1 MLRRTF
7 VALIAAAALST
18 QVHAQE
24 AKPLNFG
31 IISTESSTNLK
42 SVWQP
47 VIDDLSRAIGVPV
60 KPFFAS
66 DYAGIIEGMRFNKVQ
81 MAWYGNKA
89 AIEAVDRANGEVF
102 ASVID
107 KDGNP
112 GYWSLLIVNK
122 DSDIKSLDDLL
133 KRRGQLTYG
142 AGDPNS
148 TSGTAVPGYYL
159 WAANKIEP
167 KTFFKAVRVSNHET
181 NLLSVINKQVD
192 VAVNNTE
199 ALERYRLS
207 TGKDAN
213 DSVRILWKSPLI
225 PADPLVM
232 RTDLPADMKARIR
245 DFFVNYGKGKDAAR
259 EMANLKA
266 LTYQGFRAS
275 DNQQLVPIR
284 QIELAREKAKIE
296 ADATIGQAEK
306 QKQLADLDAKLA
318 SLRNCHD
325 PGRAFVPVPRRPA
338 LVVAGPARMGL
349 CAGAAGHVVAW
360 RRHAA
365 AGPVAGLGQHGPVRG
380 RLLPAQFP
388 RLAHVPGRDDR
399 DGADRGVGHVPGDR
413 GGRAAGAA
421 VLVEHGAGL
430 GLPADA
436 APDGRLPRHQ

>member
-7 VALIAAAALST
+7 FTLIAAAALST
-18 QVHAQE
+18 QAYAQD
-24 AKPLNFG
+24 AKTLNFG

-47 VIDDLSRAIGVPV
+47 VIDDLSRAIGVQV

-81 MAWYGNKA
+81 MGWFGNKS
-89 AIEAVDRANGEVF
+89 AIEAVDRAQGEVF

-122 DSDIKSLDDLL
+122 DSDLKTLDDVL
-133 KRRGQLTYG
+133 KRGGKLSYG

-167 KTFFKAVRVSNHET
+167 KTFFKTVRASNHEA

-213 DSVRILWKSPLI
+213 DSVRVLWKSPLI

-232 RTDLPADMKARIR
+232 RTDLPADLKGRIR
-245 DFFVNYGKGKDAAR
+245 DFFINYGKGKDAER
-259 EMANLKA
+259 ELANLKA
-266 LTYQGFRAS
+266 LTYQGFRPS

-284 QIELAREKAKIE
+284 QIELAREKAKVE
-296 ADATIGQAEK
+296 ADATLGQAEK
-306 QKQLADLDAKLA
+306 QEKLAELDGKLA
-318 SLRNCHD
+318 SL
-325 PGRAFVPVPRRPA
+325 GQPA
-338 LVVAGPARMGL
+338 AK
-349 CAGAAGHVVAW
+349 
-360 RRHAA
+360 
-365 AGPVAGLGQHGPVRG
+365 Q
-380 RLLPAQFP
+380 
-388 RLAHVPGRDDR
+388 
-399 DGADRGVGHVPGDR
+399 
-413 GGRAAGAA
+413 
-421 VLVEHGAGL
+421 
-430 GLPADA
+430 
-436 APDGRLPRHQ
+436 

>member
-7 VALIAAAALST
+7 VTLIAAAALST
-18 QVHAQE
+18 QAYAQD
-24 AKPLNFG
+24 AKTLNFG

-81 MAWYGNKA
+81 LGWFGNKS
-89 AIEAVDRANGEVF
+89 AIEAVDRAKGEVF

-122 DSDIKSLDDLL
+122 DSNLKTLDDVL
-133 KRRGQLTYG
+133 KNGAKLSYG

-167 KTFFKAVRVSNHET
+167 KTFFKTVRASNHEA

-199 ALERYRLS
+199 ALERYRLN

-213 DSVRILWKSPLI
+213 DSVRVLWKSPLI

-232 RTDLPADMKARIR
+232 RSDLPADLKARVR
-245 DFFVNYGKGKDAAR
+245 DFFVNYGKGKDAER

-284 QIELAREKAKIE
+284 QIELAREKAKVE
-296 ADATIGQAEK
+296 ADTTLGQAEK
-306 QKQLADLDAKLA
+306 QKQLTELDGKLA
-318 SLRNCHD
+318 SL
-325 PGRAFVPVPRRPA
+325 GQPA
-338 LVVAGPARMGL
+338 IAK
-349 CAGAAGHVVAW
+349 
-360 RRHAA
+360 
-365 AGPVAGLGQHGPVRG
+365 Q
-380 RLLPAQFP
+380 
-388 RLAHVPGRDDR
+388 
-399 DGADRGVGHVPGDR
+399 
-413 GGRAAGAA
+413 
-421 VLVEHGAGL
+421 
-430 GLPADA
+430 
-436 APDGRLPRHQ
+436 

>member
-7 VALIAAAALST
+7 VTLIAAAALST
-18 QVHAQE
+18 QAYAQE
-24 AKPLNFG
+24 AKTLNFG

-47 VIDDLSRAIGVPV
+47 VIDDLSRAVGVPV

-81 MAWYGNKA
+81 LGWFGNKS
-89 AIEAVDRANGEVF
+89 AIEAVDRAKGEVF

-122 DSDIKSLDDLL
+122 DSNLKTLDDVL
-133 KRRGQLTYG
+133 KNGAKLSYG

-167 KTFFKAVRVSNHET
+167 KTFFKTVRASNHET

-213 DSVRILWKSPLI
+213 DSVRVLWKSPLI

-232 RTDLPADMKARIR
+232 RSDLPADLKARVR
-245 DFFVNYGKGKDAAR
+245 DFFVNYGKGKDAER
-259 EMANLKA
+259 ELANLKA
-266 LTYQGFRAS
+266 LTYQGFRPS

-296 ADATIGQAEK
+296 ADTTLGQAEK
-306 QKQLADLDAKLA
+306 QKQLTELDGKLA
-318 SLRNCHD
+318 SL
-325 PGRAFVPVPRRPA
+325 GQPA
-338 LVVAGPARMGL
+338 SAK
-349 CAGAAGHVVAW
+349 
-360 RRHAA
+360 
-365 AGPVAGLGQHGPVRG
+365 Q
-380 RLLPAQFP
+380 
-388 RLAHVPGRDDR
+388 
-399 DGADRGVGHVPGDR
+399 
-413 GGRAAGAA
+413 
-421 VLVEHGAGL
+421 
-430 GLPADA
+430 
-436 APDGRLPRHQ
+436 

>member
-7 VALIAAAALST
+7 VTLIAAAALST
-18 QVHAQE
+18 QAYAQD
-24 AKPLNFG
+24 AKTLNFG

-81 MAWYGNKA
+81 LGWFGNKS
-89 AIEAVDRANGEVF
+89 AIEAVDRAKGEVF

-122 DSDIKSLDDLL
+122 DSNLKTLDDVL
-133 KRRGQLTYG
+133 KNGGKLSYG

-167 KTFFKAVRVSNHET
+167 KTFFKTVRASNHEA

-199 ALERYRLS
+199 ALERYRLN

-213 DSVRILWKSPLI
+213 DSVRVLWKSPLI

-232 RTDLPADMKARIR
+232 RTDLPADLKGRIR
-245 DFFVNYGKGKDAAR
+245 DFFVNYGKGKDAER

-284 QIELAREKAKIE
+284 QIELAREKAKVE
-296 ADATIGQAEK
+296 ADSTLGLAEK
-306 QKQLADLDAKLA
+306 QKQLAELDGKLA
-318 SLRNCHD
+318 SL
-325 PGRAFVPVPRRPA
+325 GQPA
-338 LVVAGPARMGL
+338 SSK
-349 CAGAAGHVVAW
+349 
-360 RRHAA
+360 
-365 AGPVAGLGQHGPVRG
+365 Q
-380 RLLPAQFP
+380 
-388 RLAHVPGRDDR
+388 
-399 DGADRGVGHVPGDR
+399 
-413 GGRAAGAA
+413 
-421 VLVEHGAGL
+421 
-430 GLPADA
+430 
-436 APDGRLPRHQ
+436 

>member
-7 VALIAAAALST
+7 VTLIAAAALST
-18 QVHAQE
+18 QAHAEE

-81 MAWYGNKA
+81 LGWFGNKS
-89 AIEAVDRANGEVF
+89 AIEAVDRAKGEVF

-122 DSDIKSLDDLL
+122 DSNLKTLDDVL
-133 KRRGQLTYG
+133 KSPGKLSYG

-167 KTFFKAVRVSNHET
+167 KTFFKTMRSSNHET

-199 ALERYRLS
+199 ALERYRLN

-213 DSVRILWKSPLI
+213 DSVRVLWKSPLI

-232 RTDLPADMKARIR
+232 RSDLPADLKGRIR
-245 DFFVNYGKGKDAAR
+245 DFFVNYGKGKDAQR

-284 QIELAREKAKIE
+284 QIELAREKAKVE
-296 ADATIGQAEK
+296 SDTTLGQAEK
-306 QKQLADLDAKLA
+306 QQQLADLDKKL
-318 SLRNCHD
+318 
-325 PGRAFVPVPRRPA
+325 
-338 LVVAGPARMGL
+338 
-349 CAGAAGHVVAW
+349 
-360 RRHAA
+360 
-365 AGPVAGLGQHGPVRG
+365 AGLGQ
-380 RLLPAQFP
+380 PAVAKQ
-388 RLAHVPGRDDR
+388 
-399 DGADRGVGHVPGDR
+399 
-413 GGRAAGAA
+413 
-421 VLVEHGAGL
+421 
-430 GLPADA
+430 
-436 APDGRLPRHQ
+436 

>member
-7 VALIAAAALST
+7 VTLIAAAALST
-18 QVHAQE
+18 QAYAQD
-24 AKPLNFG
+24 AKTLNFG

-81 MAWYGNKA
+81 MGWFGNKS
-89 AIEAVDRANGEVF
+89 AIEAVDRAKGEVF

-122 DSDIKSLDDLL
+122 DSNLKTLDDVL
-133 KRRGQLTYG
+133 KSGGKLSYG

-167 KTFFKAVRVSNHET
+167 KTFFKTVRASNHEA
-181 NLLSVINKQVD
+181 NLLSVMNKQVD

-207 TGKDAN
+207 TGKEAN
-213 DSVRILWKSPLI
+213 DSVRVLWKSPLI

-232 RTDLPADMKARIR
+232 RSDLPADLKGRIR
-245 DFFVNYGKGKDAAR
+245 DFFINYGKGKDAER

-266 LTYQGFRAS
+266 LTYQGFRPS

-284 QIELAREKAKIE
+284 QIELAREKAKVE
-296 ADATIGQAEK
+296 ADSTLGQADK
-306 QKQLADLDAKLA
+306 QKQLADIDSKLA
-318 SLRNCHD
+318 SL
-325 PGRAFVPVPRRPA
+325 GQPA
-338 LVVAGPARMGL
+338 VAK
-349 CAGAAGHVVAW
+349 
-360 RRHAA
+360 
-365 AGPVAGLGQHGPVRG
+365 Q
-380 RLLPAQFP
+380 
-388 RLAHVPGRDDR
+388 
-399 DGADRGVGHVPGDR
+399 
-413 GGRAAGAA
+413 
-421 VLVEHGAGL
+421 
-430 GLPADA
+430 
-436 APDGRLPRHQ
+436 